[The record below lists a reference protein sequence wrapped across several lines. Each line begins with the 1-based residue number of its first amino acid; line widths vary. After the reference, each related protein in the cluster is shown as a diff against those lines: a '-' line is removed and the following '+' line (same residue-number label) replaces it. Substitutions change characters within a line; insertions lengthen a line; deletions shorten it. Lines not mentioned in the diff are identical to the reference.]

1 VEELL
6 DLCDP
11 RRSPVGGPSQGAARE
26 QAAALAQLSLVAVFK
41 DVVPAY
47 RIRPPT
53 EEELAVKVSKDVLKL
68 RQYEQGLLQCYQSFL
83 KLLLAET
90 QRAESRERE
99 RVAAGA
105 QSSRPP
111 AAGASCVALSCLG
124 ALLGALPHF
133 NFRKDLLTAVV
144 PRVGSRDWAAG
155 RACFDAVRDVLAND
169 PEGEATVEAVQLLAD
184 HIKRRRCV
192 VHPRVVALLLYVEVD
207 TSLGSVEGAGKGRD
221 AHGHRAK
228 KLSRKAQKK
237 ANLKAGKDL
246 GFEAAKAKA
255 DRSNRVRRQ
264 SQLLEAVFESLFR
277 ILKRYVGM
285 PSTLGE
291 ERTPPAAAAADG
303 QKGRGSKRR
312 GGDAEAAPRG
322 AQAWDALD
330 PCLEG
335 LAKLAQQL
343 NVEYLPDLFATFRAL
358 LLRRDLP
365 PKERLRCIRTMQA
378 IREGPGQALSVDS
391 SQFFRQLFAAVK
403 AAPYAAP
410 GDWSPRDD
418 ARTRAGAGAG
428 AGAPRGLASARDQM
442 EWAMRAPFTQEALA
456 LEAVERALVRG
467 RSMDQ
472 ARVAAFAKAAAF
484 MGLQQSS
491 GGALGG
497 LALALR
503 LLRKYPRVRSL
514 LDSDGVAGAQLYDV
528 GADEPE
534 QAGALNTV
542 LWELALLGDHFH
554 PAVAANACG
563 LAAMAESGA
572 VADLD
577 IRRAG
582 PAEIAEEFSVALG
595 GFRPPPQEA
604 PGRRGRAPPAGAA
617 GAGAPRPKKARR

>member
-1 VEELL
+1 M
-6 DLCDP
+6 
-11 RRSPVGGPSQGAARE
+11 
-26 QAAALAQLSLVAVFK
+26 
-41 DVVPAY
+41 
-47 RIRPPT
+47 
-53 EEELAVKVSKDVLKL
+53 
-68 RQYEQGLLQCYQSFL
+68 
-83 KLLLAET
+83 
-90 QRAESRERE
+90 
-99 RVAAGA
+99 
-105 QSSRPP
+105 
-111 AAGASCVALSCLG
+111 
-124 ALLGALPHF
+124 
-133 NFRKDLLTAVV
+133 
-144 PRVGSRDWAAG
+144 PRVGSRDWEAG
-155 RACFDAVRDVLAND
+155 RACFDAVRQVLAND

-207 TSLGSVEGAGKGRD
+207 TTLGSVEGAGKGRD
-221 AHGHRAK
+221 VHGHRQK

-237 ANLKAGKDL
+237 ANLKAGRDL
-246 GFEAAKAKA
+246 GFETAKAKA
-255 DRSNRVRRQ
+255 DEAAKTRRQ

-285 PSTLGE
+285 SSTLGE
-291 ERTPPAAAAADG
+291 A
-303 QKGRGSKRR
+303 KGAGGSVAKGPDRGS
-312 GGDAEAAPRG
+312 
-322 AQAWDALD
+322 QAWDALD

-378 IREGPGQALSVDS
+378 IREGPGSALSVDS
-391 SQFFRQLFAAVK
+391 SLFFRQLYSAVK

-410 GDWSPRDD
+410 VDWSPGDG
-418 ARTRAGAGAG
+418 TSGGAGSG
-428 AGAPRGLASARDQM
+428 ELASVRDQM

-472 ARVAAFAKAAAF
+472 ARVAAFAKASVF
-484 MGLQQSS
+484 MGLHESS

-503 LLRKYPRVRSL
+503 LLRKYPRARSL
-514 LDSDGVAGAQLYDV
+514 LDSDGIAGAQLYDV
-528 GADEPE
+528 GVEEPE

-554 PAVAANACG
+554 PAVAANARG

-582 PAEIAEEFSVALG
+582 PAEVAEEFSVALG

-604 PGRRGRAPPAGAA
+604 PAAKGARA
-617 GAGAPRPKKARR
+617 RKAKATA

>member
-1 VEELL
+1 
-6 DLCDP
+6 
-11 RRSPVGGPSQGAARE
+11 
-26 QAAALAQLSLVAVFK
+26 
-41 DVVPAY
+41 
-47 RIRPPT
+47 
-53 EEELAVKVSKDVLKL
+53 
-68 RQYEQGLLQCYQSFL
+68 
-83 KLLLAET
+83 
-90 QRAESRERE
+90 
-99 RVAAGA
+99 
-105 QSSRPP
+105 
-111 AAGASCVALSCLG
+111 
-124 ALLGALPHF
+124 
-133 NFRKDLLTAVV
+133 
-144 PRVGSRDWAAG
+144 
-155 RACFDAVRDVLAND
+155 
-169 PEGEATVEAVQLLAD
+169 
-184 HIKRRRCV
+184 
-192 VHPRVVALLLYVEVD
+192 
-207 TSLGSVEGAGKGRD
+207 
-221 AHGHRAK
+221 
-228 KLSRKAQKK
+228 
-237 ANLKAGKDL
+237 
-246 GFEAAKAKA
+246 
-255 DRSNRVRRQ
+255 
-264 SQLLEAVFESLFR
+264 
-277 ILKRYVGM
+277 M
-285 PSTLGE
+285 
-291 ERTPPAAAAADG
+291 
-303 QKGRGSKRR
+303 
-312 GGDAEAAPRG
+312 RG

-403 AAPYAAP
+403 AAPYVAP

-418 ARTRAGAGAG
+418 ARAGAGAGPGAAAGPG

-467 RSMDQ
+467 RAMDQ

-514 LDSDGVAGAQLYDV
+514 LDSDGVAGAQLYEV
-528 GADEPE
+528 GAEEPE

-542 LWELALLGDHFH
+542 LWELALLGEHFH

-563 LAAMAESGA
+563 LAGMAESGA

-582 PAEIAEEFSVALG
+582 PAEVAEEFSVALG

-604 PGRRGRAPPAGAA
+604 PGRRGRAAPAGAGAA
-617 GAGAPRPKKARR
+617 GAAGAPRPKRARR